1 MDDQR
6 RQLDWGE
13 LDRSLMPDDEP
24 DFPTPALDDKM
35 LPPNIWR
42 VCCALA
48 DYKNCPVDYVVA
60 GLLSAAAGVIGFRR
74 KCVAT
79 AEWIEATILW
89 TMVVG
94 PSGIKKSPVRDY
106 FRDIIVELERELEDE
121 WRRNGHD
128 EDEKPPRMR
137 FDNATLESLMR
148 VLSRNPFGLWGGF
161 DELSSW
167 FTSFNQ
173 YKGGKGRDRGDWLSL
188 YKGEKNYYVDRV
200 SNSFSVPWAGCSI
213 TGNITQGAARETV
226 EESQGDGMAERFLY
240 FYPSRP
246 PAKRASDPSPEN
258 AQRLK
263 HEMMRALRKLR
274 DLKCDPIDEGGP
286 GRVLMTDPTIV
297 ELTSPAKDRFFT
309 IDLEM
314 QNREDAGDFIN
325 GWRLKSAGRILRLSL
340 VFKFLEWALR
350 TGNEPG
356 LIDTGT
362 VEKAARF
369 INEYAEPMA
378 RKVAGGLSLSNDE
391 KVAVKVVE
399 YIVREGGM
407 GRVINRTEI
416 GRSHVKALRK
426 TGVADRVFA
435 ILQKKNYVRPV
446 VTAMGKPRND
456 WAVNPQVF
464 E

>member
-1 MDDQR
+1 MDETR
-6 RQLDWGE
+6 RRLEWGE
-13 LDRSLMPDDEP
+13 LDRSLMPDEEP
-24 DFPTPALDDKM
+24 DLPTPELMEDMVPA
-35 LPPNIWR
+35 NIWR
-42 VCCALA
+42 VCCELA
-48 DYKNCPVDYVVA
+48 DHKNCPLDYAVA
-60 GLLSAAAGVIGFRR
+60 GMLSAAAGVIGFRR
-74 KCVAT
+74 KCLAT
-79 AEWIEATILW
+79 AEWIEPTILW
-89 TMVVG
+89 TMIVG

-106 FRDIIVELERELEDE
+106 FRDIVVELEGELERQWQKNDHE
-121 WRRNGHD
+121 EG
-128 EDEKPPRMR
+128 EKPPRMR

-148 VLSRNPFGLWGGF
+148 VLSHNPFGLWGGF

-200 SNSFSVPWAGCSI
+200 KNSFSVPWAGCSI
-213 TGNITQGAARETV
+213 TGNITPRAAWETV

-240 FYPSRP
+240 FYPKRP
-246 PAKRASDPSPEN
+246 PAKRVSDPPPEN

-263 HEMMRALRKLR
+263 REMMRALQKLR
-274 DLKCDPIDEGGP
+274 DLECELIDEGEK
-286 GRVLMTDPTIV
+286 GRVRMIDPSIV
-297 ELTSPAKDRFFT
+297 ELTSRAKKHFFD

-314 QNREDAGDFIN
+314 QKREDGGDFIN
-325 GWRLKSAGRILRLSL
+325 GWRLKSAGRILRLAL
-340 VFKFLEWALR
+340 VFKYLEWAL
-350 TGNEPG
+350 TSGNEPG

-362 VEKAARF
+362 IEKAARF

-378 RKVAGGLSLSNDE
+378 RKVAGGLAMSNDE
-391 KVAVKVVE
+391 KLAVKVIE
-399 YIVREGGM
+399 YIVKEGE
-407 GRVINRTEI
+407 RVVNSSEI

-426 TGVADRVFA
+426 TGVADKVFA

-446 VTAMGKPRND
+446 VTAMGKPRKD